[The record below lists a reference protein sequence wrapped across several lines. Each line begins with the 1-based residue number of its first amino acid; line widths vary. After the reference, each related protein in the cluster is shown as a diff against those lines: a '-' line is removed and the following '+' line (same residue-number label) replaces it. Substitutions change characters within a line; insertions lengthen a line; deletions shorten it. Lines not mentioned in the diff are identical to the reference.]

1 MNFKEFSSNPVTALL
16 FMATTALGILYY
28 QHVNGLKSQINDL
41 KTDINYIKSDYKE
54 LHKDYISTLERIANL
69 ENKKDEK

>member
-1 MNFKEFSSNPVTALL
+1 MNFKEFSSNPITALL
-16 FMATTALGILYY
+16 FMATTALGIVYY
-28 QHVNGLKSQINDL
+28 QHVNDLKSEIGDL
-41 KTDINYIKSDYKE
+41 KTEINSVKSDYKE

>member
-1 MNFKEFSSNPVTALL
+1 MNFKEFSSNPITALL
-16 FMATTALGILYY
+16 FMAVTALGVIYY
-28 QHVNGLKSQINDL
+28 QHVDGLKSQINDL
-41 KTDINYIKSDYKE
+41 KTDVNNIKSDYKE